1 MDRIWWTQMV
11 KPGAFVHNIV
21 DTLFD
26 EQNVILQLPGAVP
39 WYETFLSEVENGL
52 IGLGCQREVTFAEY
66 DDTVA
71 PGEWLLNKFVK
82 KEVRRT
88 HRIGVSHASFLA
100 SLPDL
105 TLHDSVVWIQNI
117 TEKGMTGWL
126 SFIRDYRKQLPKTLS
141 GALFVL
147 EYRGHLGHIATGK
160 AKLISFR
167 SEISSYDRYA
177 FCTLIASGSRLNA
190 EVLPYLAE
198 LVSSVCVDDIELCA
212 ACIEKEEQFARD
224 PESCLRE
231 IAQNERHSDGSVYSI
246 EGPLAGLDQLVWKSQ
261 IRFVFP
267 LLEQYRMSFVQK
279 HWRDIST
286 QLPYTNQFNE
296 TFSVPEEVELGL
308 LYAFTSQG
316 AVQMSD
322 NEEFSVLRKV
332 KDMRNDLAHLRPV
345 SYEDILFL
353 LAR

>member
-1 MDRIWWTQMV
+1 MI
-11 KPGAFVHNIV
+11 KPGAFVRNLV

-26 EQNVILQLPGAVP
+26 EENVILQLPGAVP
-39 WYETFLSEVENGL
+39 WYDTFLSEVENGL
-52 IGLGCQREVTFAEY
+52 IGLGCQREVTFAEF
-66 DDTVA
+66 DDETA
-71 PGEWLLNKFVK
+71 KPGEWLLNAFVK
-82 KEVRRT
+82 KEVRKT
-88 HRIGVSHASFLA
+88 HRIGVSYASFLA
-100 SLPDL
+100 SLPEL
-105 TLHDSVVWIQNI
+105 TLHNSVVWLQNM
-117 TEKGMTGWL
+117 TEKGMTDWL
-126 SFIRDYRKQLPKTLS
+126 SFIREYKKKLPKDLP

-147 EYRGHLGHIATGK
+147 EYRGNLGHIATGK
-160 AKLISFR
+160 AKLISFQ

-177 FCTLIASGSRLNA
+177 FCTLIASRTKLNA
-190 EVLPYLAE
+190 DVLPYLAE

-224 PESCLRE
+224 PEACLRE
-231 IAQNERHSDGSVYSI
+231 MAENEEHSDGSAYSV

-267 LLEQYRMSFVQK
+267 LLEQYRMNFVKK

-345 SYEDILFL
+345 SYDEILFL
-353 LAR
+353 LGL